1 MDLEQVRY
9 WCRKLRRCISLVV
22 WSTCADGHLLLLRAD
37 AVPTAGAIFKEAV
50 VECISSEAAADTI
63 ATLTID

>member
-1 MDLEQVRY
+1 
-9 WCRKLRRCISLVV
+9 
-22 WSTCADGHLLLLRAD
+22 
-37 AVPTAGAIFKEAV
+37 VPTAGAIFKEAV